1 MKTKDSSDI
10 ITFMRKK
17 DYEMINDR
25 LGSGSFGKTV
35 LLRDPFIDELFVAKK
50 YEPQYEGYEK
60 EFYDSFLQEIKI
72 MYKLNHKN
80 IVRIYNYYPYETRY
94 TGYIL
99 MEYIE
104 GKRIDEY
111 LSDSS
116 FCSNDINPDNIFSQL
131 IDGFSY
137 MEKQGIVHRDIREGN
152 ILVTKDGIV
161 KIIDFGLGKIFSP
174 LKGIS
179 NDSKVDIINRQGLDK
194 LPNEHT
200 TGKYDSQTD
209 MFYLAELYNRLLEKK
224 NLYYRFSYKQIIQK
238 MMEQEKSNRYT
249 SFNEIKNIIDKKDFY
264 SLEISSKDKSIYQEF
279 SNAIFKCLQYFID
292 NTAFVVDIDEFKN
305 NLHSVILRNCF
316 EDSVQN
322 TCDIVKIVVKSGFRY
337 NPNSVIRC
345 STLKLFEEWY
355 NSLSKDSQQLV
366 LNNIIAKLSVIR
378 VEFSNEELPF

>member
-1 MKTKDSSDI
+1 
-10 ITFMRKK
+10 
-17 DYEMINDR
+17 
-25 LGSGSFGKTV
+25 
-35 LLRDPFIDELFVAKK
+35 
-50 YEPQYEGYEK
+50 
-60 EFYDSFLQEIKI
+60 

-224 NLYYRFSYKQIIQK
+224 NLY
-238 MMEQEKSNRYT
+238 
-249 SFNEIKNIIDKKDFY
+249 
-264 SLEISSKDKSIYQEF
+264 
-279 SNAIFKCLQYFID
+279 
-292 NTAFVVDIDEFKN
+292 
-305 NLHSVILRNCF
+305 
-316 EDSVQN
+316 
-322 TCDIVKIVVKSGFRY
+322 
-337 NPNSVIRC
+337 
-345 STLKLFEEWY
+345 
-355 NSLSKDSQQLV
+355 
-366 LNNIIAKLSVIR
+366 
-378 VEFSNEELPF
+378 